1 MSDDPEAADC
11 YNMSPSEPECFAPS
25 RWLYTGLGALSAYI
39 FTAVPQVLSDDRL
52 LLLDHTLCITMSHSM
67 AEFAQEDT

>member
-1 MSDDPEAADC
+1 MTQRLQIVTTCPPLNLNALLHQDG
-11 YNMSPSEPECFAPS
+11 
-25 RWLYTGLGALSAYI
+25 YTLGLGALSAYI

-52 LLLDHTLCITMSHSM
+52 LLLDHTLCITKSHSM